1 MKKSIVFLAS
11 LLALVF
17 VSIEGHAQTATASAT
32 ANVSA
37 RIVAPLEIIKEVD
50 LAFGNIAAGTSAGTV
65 TIATDGARTGN
76 GGITLIAA
84 GNNSSAASFVV
95 VGYPDAT
102 YTIDLPSSI
111 VISYNSD
118 EMVVDNFVSDLG
130 SVSQL
135 SSIGEDLLNVGAT
148 LNVDA
153 NQAAGLYTGTF
164 DVIVAYN

>member
-1 MKKSIVFLAS
+1 MKKSIIFLAS

-17 VSIEGHAQTATASAT
+17 VSIEGKAQTATATAT
-32 ANVSA
+32 ASASA
-37 RIVAPLEIIKEVD
+37 RIVAPLEIMKDVD
-50 LAFGNIAAGTSAGTV
+50 LAFGNIAAGPSAGTV
-65 TIATDGARTGN
+65 TIATDGTRTGN

-84 GNNSSAASFVV
+84 GNNSAAAEFSII
-95 VGYPDAT
+95 GYPDAT

-111 VISYNSD
+111 VIEYNG
-118 EMVVDNFVSDLG
+118 EQMVVDNFVSDLG

-135 SSIGEDLLNVGAT
+135 SSIGEGFLSVGAT

-153 NQAAGLYTGTF
+153 NQASGLYTGSF